1 MGEEH
6 DHHRH
11 DHDEHDHD
19 DHDHTEPPAEV
30 ALRVKALETLLTAR
44 GYVSTEALDAV
55 VDMFE
60 TKVGPRNGARV
71 VARAW
76 TDPAYRQRLLDSPT
90 AAQVGGAASVGS
102 GDGSGPWALATVAA
116 MASKAGTS
124 TSPPLEIGPAD
135 TVGVPPDVVR
145 PGWRRYR

>member
-90 AAQVGGAASVGS
+90 AAIAEFGFINRQGEHMQVV
-102 GDGSGPWALATVAA
+102 
-116 MASKAGTS
+116 
-124 TSPPLEIGPAD
+124 EIGRAH
-135 TVGVPPDVVR
+135 V
-145 PGWRRYR
+145 